1 MRSASCEG
9 ETGVLGTFYL
19 PEAFNE
25 LLSYSLFYEQPSS
38 MLFVFDSKLESYCL
52 RDTQMSVRSKMKD
65 SISVN
70 MNISVH
76 RSSLLIA
83 INALAY
89 LYAVRLMVLCC
100 H

>member
-1 MRSASCEG
+1 M

-38 MLFVFDSKLESYCL
+38 MLFVFDSELESYCL
-52 RDTQMSVRSKMKD
+52 RDTQMSVVKNEGQHF
-65 SISVN
+65 SVN
-70 MNISVH
+70 MNVSVH
-76 RSSLLIA
+76 SSTLLIA